1 VEIEERF
8 KMKLKSP
15 SKRVLDNFVTF
26 GRLTAR
32 YVLAIGALTAGYV
45 LALVCAVAN
54 LCCFYN
60 VLSIGCVGILA
71 STF

>member
-1 VEIEERF
+1 MEERL

-15 SKRVLDNFVTF
+15 SKRVLDHFVTF
-26 GRLTAR
+26 GTLQARYVLAIGELTAR
-32 YVLAIGALTAGYV
+32 YVLA
-45 LALVCAVAN
+45 LVCAIAN

-60 VLSIGCVGILA
+60 ELSIGCVGIPA